1 MSENQMKTP
10 RELGYH
16 FPAEWEKHT
25 ATWLSYPHNEASWPG
40 KIHTIFPYYNR
51 FIKALAQQER
61 VNINVTG
68 TEMESRVRKELSE
81 MGMNM
86 DNISLH
92 ILPTNDAWC
101 RDHGPAFL
109 IRKNALEPKAIV
121 NWRYNGW
128 GGKYPAELDTTI
140 PTRIGEILHV
150 PVFYPGIVME
160 GGSVDFNGRG
170 TVLTTTSCLLNPNRN
185 PNLSQS
191 EIEKYLLD
199 YYGAGQVIWLGEG
212 IEGDDT
218 NGHVDD
224 LTRFINEDT
233 VITMVEHNKSDANY
247 LPLKENLK
255 ALNKARLSNGKQLN
269 VVEIPMPEPAYYEDQ
284 RLPESYANFYIAN
297 AGVMLPVYRNKQDDR
312 AVSILESCFKDRPVI
327 ALDSVEIIWG
337 LGSWH
342 CLSQQEPA

>member
-1 MSENQMKTP
+1 MPENQILTP
-10 RELGYH
+10 RDLGYH
-16 FPAEWEKHT
+16 FPAEWEMHV

-51 FIKALAQQER
+51 FIKEVARGEI

-68 TEMESRVRKELSE
+68 PDMQERVQRELAE
-81 MGMNM
+81 IGINLQ
-86 DNISLH
+86 NIRLH

-101 RDHGPAFL
+101 RDHGPAFVTGQVAG
-109 IRKNALEPKAIV
+109 KHKSIV

-128 GGKYPAELDTTI
+128 GEKYPAELDTTV
-140 PTRIGEILHV
+140 PARIGELLRL

-160 GGSVDFNGRG
+160 GGSVDFNGKG
-170 TVLTTTSCLLNPNRN
+170 SILTTTSCLLNPNRN
-185 PNLSQS
+185 PDLSQG
-191 EIEKYLLD
+191 EIEKVLLD
-199 YYGAGQVIWLGEG
+199 YYGAEQVIWLGEG

-218 NGHVDD
+218 DGHVDD
-224 LTRFINEDT
+224 LTRFVNEDT

-247 LPLKENLK
+247 VPLKENLK
-255 ALNKARLSNGKQLN
+255 TLNKVRLINGKQLN
-269 VVEIPMPEPAYYEDQ
+269 VVEIPMPEPAYHDGQ

-297 AGVMLPVYRNKQDDR
+297 AGVMLPVYRCKQDDQ
-312 AVSILESCFKDRPVI
+312 AVTILESCFKDRPVI

-342 CLSQQEPA
+342 CLSQQEPI